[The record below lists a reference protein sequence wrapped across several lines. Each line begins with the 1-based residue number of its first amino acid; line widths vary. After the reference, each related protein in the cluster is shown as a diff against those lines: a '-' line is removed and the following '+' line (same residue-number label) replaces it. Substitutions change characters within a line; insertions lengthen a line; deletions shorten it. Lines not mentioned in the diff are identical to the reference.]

1 MVRRQTGSVE
11 MWGSICPPPYME
23 KITDKV
29 ARTLYKYRLRNLID
43 VESQISIEAE
53 NSVYWK

>member
-1 MVRRQTGSVE
+1 MGFDLSTT
-11 MWGSICPPPYME
+11 ME

-29 ARTLYKYRLRNLID
+29 ARTLCKYRLRNLID